1 MQAGGTQLN
10 LRAVGVETS
19 LLPHTVANDVSSG
32 ATGEIEEPSAAT
44 SNVLESPANLKKCVS
59 EVLVLSSSEPSPA
72 NGRADAQAFDGMVKY
87 LDEVVAAAS
96 PHGVGGG
103 EAALRPCINLSQRP
117 DSASPAPSP
126 VPVPSWTYQ
135 RVGGSDI
142 AAEADAIA
150 NSDGGAGCGHSA
162 LAVVQDWTLG
172 GEVLQ
177 TRASGARATQ
187 TPGVGRRPC
196 LELEVD
202 AERGREEDEEEED
215 RCGQADVTIDA
226 ATPHARKASP
236 VPYADGPDR
245 HLYLQNFI
253 FEAAPESP
261 SRASLASLS
270 ARQSTSSSA
279 RQSKAGA
286 EGILNADSESRFN
299 VDAENKSPGLAA
311 SRAASAS
318 TQRSSS
324 GIRLPPS
331 DQHYHALGQQSMK
344 ATRGRPATAP
354 SRAVAVVGA
363 NIKQSHRDRLGS
375 KSVDTLWTEPLPNA
389 PSGIGDSCGQAPRS
403 GTTLATVSSRASIS
417 LSASGADIDGVG
429 SDADGAHESV
439 SPSAFEARP
448 KLRQGRLQSVSFSL
462 DVGLRDRTVDS
473 ESVQRAGLRSLDGL
487 PGRPHFAS
495 LVVHA
500 TVSNEEEGSKDID
513 SEKADA
519 MQQDDFENVADVR
532 EVFGAFDEGTGHGQL
547 ETQWLEVGKI
557 EDVVAEIVEEVGSGS
572 GEEEWYEE
580 DVFGEAVG
588 EAGMCARVQP
598 WLYRFASVSGARLS
612 RICVLVL
619 GAGLVVEKEDAND
632 SLSDGD
638 AMGGLSTTA
647 GSSIFE
653 GSRLGLN
660 GASEI
665 VGDDSDH
672 SVSSLDAPAMGSHVQ
687 FDRAQ
692 ERASRHLM
700 DRGAQHLLL
709 VLRVISCHDLS

>member
-96 PHGVGGG
+96 PHVVGGG
-103 EAALRPCINLSQRP
+103 EAALRPCTSLSHRP

-142 AAEADAIA
+142 AEEADAIA
-150 NSDGGAGCGHSA
+150 NSDGDAGC
-162 LAVVQDWTLG
+162 
-172 GEVLQ
+172 
-177 TRASGARATQ
+177 GARATQ
-187 TPGVGRRPC
+187 TQGVGRRPRF
-196 LELEVD
+196 ELEID

-236 VPYADGPDR
+236 VPYTDGPDR

-253 FEAAPESP
+253 FEAAADSP

-270 ARQSTSSSA
+270 ARPSTSSSA

-286 EGILNADSESRFN
+286 EGILNADSESGFN

-324 GIRLPPS
+324 GIRLPPG
-331 DQHYHALGQQSMK
+331 DQHHHALGQQSMK
-344 ATRGRPATAP
+344 ATRERPATAP

-363 NIKQSHRDRLGS
+363 NFKHSHSDRLGS
-375 KSVDTLWTEPLPNA
+375 KSVDTLTEHLPNA
-389 PSGIGDSCGQAPRS
+389 PPGNGHSCGQAQRS
-403 GTTLATVSSRASIS
+403 GTTLATVSSRASFS
-417 LSASGADIDGVG
+417 LSPSCADIGGVG

-439 SPSAFEARP
+439 SPSAFEARR

-462 DVGLRDRTVDS
+462 DVGLRERTIDS
-473 ESVQRAGLRSLDGL
+473 EGVQRAGWRSLDGL
-487 PGRPHFAS
+487 PSRPGLAS
-495 LVVHA
+495 LAVHA
-500 TVSNEEEGSKDID
+500 TVSNEEKGEKDTD
-513 SEKADA
+513 SEKTDA
-519 MQQDDFENVADVR
+519 MHQVGFENVADVR
-532 EVFGAFDEGTGHGQL
+532 EVFAEEGTGHGQL
-547 ETQWLEVGKI
+547 ETQWLQVGKI

-572 GEEEWYEE
+572 GEGEWYEE

-588 EAGMCARVQP
+588 ASGVCAGFRVFVGEWRP
-598 WLYRFASVSGARLS
+598 TRTNLRACTWGRPSG
-612 RICVLVL
+612 
-619 GAGLVVEKEDAND
+619 
-632 SLSDGD
+632 
-638 AMGGLSTTA
+638 
-647 GSSIFE
+647 
-653 GSRLGLN
+653 
-660 GASEI
+660 
-665 VGDDSDH
+665 
-672 SVSSLDAPAMGSHVQ
+672 
-687 FDRAQ
+687 
-692 ERASRHLM
+692 
-700 DRGAQHLLL
+700 
-709 VLRVISCHDLS
+709 

>member
-96 PHGVGGG
+96 PHVVGGG
-103 EAALRPCINLSQRP
+103 EAALRPCTSLSHRP

-142 AAEADAIA
+142 AEEADAIA
-150 NSDGGAGCGHSA
+150 HSDGDAGC
-162 LAVVQDWTLG
+162 
-172 GEVLQ
+172 
-177 TRASGARATQ
+177 GARATQ
-187 TPGVGRRPC
+187 TQGVGRRPRF
-196 LELEVD
+196 ELEID

-236 VPYADGPDR
+236 VPYTDGPDR

-253 FEAAPESP
+253 FEAAADSP

-270 ARQSTSSSA
+270 ARKSTSSSA
-279 RQSKAGA
+279 RQSEAGA
-286 EGILNADSESRFN
+286 EGVLNADAESGFN
-299 VDAENKSPGLAA
+299 ADAENKSPGLAA

-324 GIRLPPS
+324 DIRLPPS
-331 DQHYHALGQQSMK
+331 DQHHHALGQQSMK
-344 ATRGRPATAP
+344 ATRERPATAP

-363 NIKQSHRDRLGS
+363 NFKHSHRDGLGS
-375 KSVDTLWTEPLPNA
+375 KSVDTLLTEPLPNA
-389 PSGIGDSCGQAPRS
+389 PSGMGDSCGQAPRS

-417 LSASGADIDGVG
+417 LSASGADIGGVG
-429 SDADGAHESV
+429 SDADCAHESV

-473 ESVQRAGLRSLDGL
+473 ESVQHAGWRSLDGL
-487 PGRPHFAS
+487 PGRPDFAS
-495 LVVHA
+495 LAVHA

-513 SEKADA
+513 SVKADA
-519 MQQDDFENVADVR
+519 MQRDGFENVADVR

-547 ETQWLEVGKI
+547 ETQWLEVG
-557 EDVVAEIVEEVGSGS
+557 
-572 GEEEWYEE
+572 
-580 DVFGEAVG
+580 
-588 EAGMCARVQP
+588 
-598 WLYRFASVSGARLS
+598 
-612 RICVLVL
+612 
-619 GAGLVVEKEDAND
+619 
-632 SLSDGD
+632 
-638 AMGGLSTTA
+638 
-647 GSSIFE
+647 
-653 GSRLGLN
+653 
-660 GASEI
+660 
-665 VGDDSDH
+665 
-672 SVSSLDAPAMGSHVQ
+672 
-687 FDRAQ
+687 
-692 ERASRHLM
+692 
-700 DRGAQHLLL
+700 
-709 VLRVISCHDLS
+709 